1 MSKLCCIFVVSVL
14 SNQFVQSVVIT
25 QQSQVLKNNDLT
37 VEPNVNYNSRQPR
50 GWKDMASNA
59 IAGPAGQL
67 VVHFA
72 KEMMSR
78 QDGSSQVKY
87 FFY

>member
-1 MSKLCCIFVVSVL
+1 MYKLCFVLVIFVL

-25 QQSQVLKNNDLT
+25 QQSHVVKNNDLT
-37 VEPNVNYNSRQPR
+37 AATNVDYNSRQPR
-50 GWKDMASNA
+50 GWMDMASNA

-78 QDGSSQVKY
+78 QDGSSQVI
-87 FFY
+87 